1 MRKIFEDANTL
12 DNIEFMKGQDN
23 EYMHMFIDIKE
34 KPQDRFEFLFT
45 ESQVLQIISEL
56 SLLLIKK

>member
-12 DNIEFMKGQDN
+12 DNIEFMNDG